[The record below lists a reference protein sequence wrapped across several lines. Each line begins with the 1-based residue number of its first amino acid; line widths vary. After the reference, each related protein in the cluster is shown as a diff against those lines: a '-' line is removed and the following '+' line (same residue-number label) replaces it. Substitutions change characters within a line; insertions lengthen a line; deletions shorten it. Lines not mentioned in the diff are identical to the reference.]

1 MDPHDH
7 DRGPVVAQ
15 TLGDAPRNEAQDRGN
30 QAMSGLLS
38 GRVAK
43 LAGVSLGVIVLFYLL
58 REHWGH
64 TLGALPYLLLLAC
77 PLLHL
82 FHGHG
87 GHGHSHGD
95 QDRRE
100 P

>member
-1 MDPHDH
+1 MA
-7 DRGPVVAQ
+7 AQ
-15 TLGDAPRNEAQDRGN
+15 TLRDVLRNKTLDRGN

-38 GRVAK
+38 GRVAR
-43 LAGVSLGVIVLFYLL
+43 LASISLGIVVLFYLL

-87 GHGHSHGD
+87 GRSHLHGD

>member
-1 MDPHDH
+1 MS
-7 DRGPVVAQ
+7 PVALNRPTAVAV
-15 TLGDAPRNEAQDRGN
+15 
-30 QAMSGLLS
+30 LL
-38 GRVAK
+38 
-43 LAGVSLGVIVLFYLL
+43 LAIIGVFYLL

-64 TLGALPYLLLLAC
+64 ALGALPYLLLLAC

-87 GHGHSHGD
+87 SHGHHPAKGVERE
-95 QDRRE
+95 RRDDS

>member
-1 MDPHDH
+1 MNPGSN
-7 DRGPVVAQ
+7 RVLTLTIASFAVVA
-15 TLGDAPRNEAQDRGN
+15 
-30 QAMSGLLS
+30 
-38 GRVAK
+38 
-43 LAGVSLGVIVLFYLL
+43 LFYLL

-64 TLGALPYLLLLAC
+64 ALGFLPYLLLLAC

-87 GHGHSHGD
+87 GHGRDEHETHRQQSGAKGRAETGD
-95 QDRRE
+95 E

>member
-1 MDPHDH
+1 MNQTAFS
-7 DRGPVVAQ
+7 RTIAVA
-15 TLGDAPRNEAQDRGN
+15 A
-30 QAMSGLLS
+30 LS
-38 GRVAK
+38 LAIVA
-43 LAGVSLGVIVLFYLL
+43 AFYLL

-64 TLGALPYLLLLAC
+64 ALGALPYILLLAC

-87 GHGHSHGD
+87 SHGHHSANGGEGERPTD
-95 QDRRE
+95 L